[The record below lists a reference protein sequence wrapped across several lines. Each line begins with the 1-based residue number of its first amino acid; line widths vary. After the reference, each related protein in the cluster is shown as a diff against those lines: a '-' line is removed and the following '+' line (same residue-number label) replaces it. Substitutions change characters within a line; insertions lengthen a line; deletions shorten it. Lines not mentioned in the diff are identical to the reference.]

1 MTAQTRRVLL
11 LPPMLRALD
20 AWLADPSPSGAEV
33 LTREIDGVAR
43 LLGLA
48 LTRLQVT
55 ASPLPDLAF
64 AGADAAD
71 GIDHELRSPTGDE
84 VIGVAR
90 LAGDADH
97 RHTRKRAFTAN
108 PVLTSATQPPE
119 YT

>member
-20 AWLADPSPSGAEV
+20 AWLADPSPIGAEV

-71 GIDHELRSPTGDE
+71 GIDHELRSPTRPPPSRGRSSSRSWPLGLEPRRTDRR
-84 VIGVAR
+84 AR
-90 LAGDADH
+90 
-97 RHTRKRAFTAN
+97 
-108 PVLTSATQPPE
+108 
-119 YT
+119 